1 MKSETVIKSP
11 GGSRN
16 FFISLREQK
25 SSVTI
30 KKTGV
35 CSQLYFSLQESETI

>member
-1 MKSETVIKSP
+1 MKCATVIKSP
-11 GGSRN
+11 GRSRN

-35 CSQLYFSLQESETI
+35 CSQLYLSVQESETI